1 MTARTSA
8 RKLAQVLPSNV
19 VADVSRTPLPFLSP
33 ALLLSVSL
41 ASAIAFRMLSHAY
54 SKLHLLSRF
63 LSLLSS
69 HSRAFLPVFPLYII
83 AIPRILSLRRQ
94 IYRCTFKA
102 QTGIYRCS
110 FKKQTGVSLKN
121 MMAHGAFPTERNL
134 LSSAQFLQQELPVRL
149 AHRVTELENLPYG
162 LSTKAPVLKLEKLPY
177 GLSTKAPVL
186 KVRPCSKC
194 ARVQGAPVL
203 KVSCFP
209 LFSAQVRDWYV
220 NSFKGIL
227 VFLLSLTPSCP
238 APPLS
243 SRILLIPVHV
253 CVQVRDWYV
262 DSFKDIRGF
271 PAIESREEELR
282 FTHLLAQVKMRH
294 NNVIPTLWTG
304 QHELH
309 LAQVK
314 MRHNNVIP
322 TVRERV
328 LGWLWTGQH
337 ELHLAQVK
345 MRHNNVILT
354 MAMGIN
360 ELKQDLGRKGRLDD
374 LLEIHQFL
382 VRPPLSSLPPSLPA
396 LPATPAVTAYPPLP
410 HCSHC
415 PPIVTN
421 ARTAFMTLTLLTR
434 LPSLPPLPSLPSFSA
449 SQCPPCLLPS
459 LSSPHTPHT
468 PHSPHSPP
476 LTLLSPTCIAQP
488 LTASTCHASACSLA
502 STGKA
507 AWARLSLLHVH
518 LSVSCAPLPAHSP
531 LPTSPAH
538 AHHDRFYMSR
548 IGIRMLIGQHVW
560 AKTLSA
566 AASAVICSLSL
577 PHTPPPAAPPCHPAH
592 QDRFYMSRIGIRML
606 IGQHV
611 ALHDPNPPPHFIG
624 CASLPPLH
632 CGSLSLSSTA
642 CTGPHAL
649 DRMHWTACTG
659 PHALDRMHW
668 TACTGPHALDRMHW
682 TACTSNPS
690 GCSPACSK
698 CLLPSHLS
706 HY

>member
-1 MTARTSA
+1 
-8 RKLAQVLPSNV
+8 
-19 VADVSRTPLPFLSP
+19 
-33 ALLLSVSL
+33 
-41 ASAIAFRMLSHAY
+41 MLSHAY

-94 IYRCTFKA
+94 IYRCAFKA

-162 LSTKAPVLKLEKLPY
+162 LSTKAPVLK
-177 GLSTKAPVL
+177 
-186 KVRPCSKC
+186 
-194 ARVQGAPVL
+194 
-203 KVSCFP
+203 
-209 LFSAQVRDWYV
+209 
-220 NSFKGIL
+220 
-227 VFLLSLTPSCP
+227 
-238 APPLS
+238 
-243 SRILLIPVHV
+243 
-253 CVQVRDWYV
+253 VRDWYV

-294 NNVIPTLWTG
+294 NNVIP
-304 QHELH
+304 
-309 LAQVK
+309 
-314 MRHNNVIP
+314 
-322 TVRERV
+322 
-328 LGWLWTGQH
+328 
-337 ELHLAQVK
+337 
-345 MRHNNVILT
+345 T

-682 TACTSNPS
+682 TACTGPHALVTPVGAARHAAS
-690 GCSPACSK
+690 AC
-698 CLLPSHLS
+698 CH
-706 HY
+706 HICRIINA